1 VEHLPE
7 PVGKARLVI
16 ADPDAL
22 RANLLKYTR
31 MAFQL
36 LPPIT
41 GPAILDA
48 GCGTGVPT
56 IELARLC
63 DGSILAVDTDGAALE
78 KLLEKIAENRLEGRV
93 RVLRCSFTELPPG
106 EGPFDIV
113 WAEGS
118 VSRLG
123 FSAALAALGR
133 HLKTGGFLVVH
144 DEEGD
149 CLAKVQA
156 AQAGGFEVRGF
167 FVLPASVWWNEYYR
181 HLEAALVEAT
191 AARPPFQLEQ
201 LREETARFK
210 SKLQSYGSAYFIIKK
225 GEGQ

>member
-1 VEHLPE
+1 MIVDPE
-7 PVGKARLVI
+7 VF
-16 ADPDAL
+16 

-31 MAFQL
+31 IAFQL

-56 IELARLC
+56 IELSRLC

-78 KLLEKIAENRLEGRV
+78 RLRDKIAENRLEERV
-93 RVLRCSFTELPPG
+93 RTLQCSFTQLPPG

-118 VSRLG
+118 VSSIG
-123 FSAALAALGR
+123 FTAALAALGR
-133 HLKTGGFLVVH
+133 HLKAGGFLVVH

-149 CLAKVQA
+149 WFAKLQA

-167 FVLPASVWWNEYYR
+167 FVLPGSVWWNEYYR
-181 HLEAALVEAT
+181 HLEAALSQAT
-191 AARPPFQLEQ
+191 AASPPFQLEQ
-201 LREETARFK
+201 LREEVAQFR
-210 SKLQSYGSAYFIIKK
+210 SEPQRCGSAYFILRKE
-225 GEGQ
+225 EGA